1 MAYSRFRRS
10 GNYRRRVR
18 RGVRRYRRRFRR
30 GARRYMR
37 RSMSRRKVADISS
50 SKMRDNMAATPIADG
65 GAEGEI
71 GDPAIITSEASA
83 AILFCPSA
91 RGAQWSEGESEYS
104 RQKTEVYAKGYLENV
119 TIETIGPGNWRW
131 RRIVFQCHSQDII
144 STYPQNTMANYDNA
158 NGYKRAML
166 PITSGSS
173 NIAGYQA
180 VLRQLFQGTL
190 GYDYGDVYVAPV
202 DRNRNRVLMDRSMP
216 VRSGNSK
223 GIWKNQRDYVAINKK
238 LRYDEKEQGQGKEP
252 LSDVI
257 AGRQNYTWFTTP
269 TRYTGGDVYVFDL
282 FSCADTSDGGVNQL
296 HFRAHGTWYWH
307 ER

>member
-158 NGYKRAML
+158 NGYKRATPESATVVRILLGTKLFYVSCFRVPLDTIMVTC
-166 PITSGSS
+166 TSPLW
-173 NIAGYQA
+173 I
-180 VLRQLFQGTL
+180 GT
-190 GYDYGDVYVAPV
+190 
-202 DRNRNRVLMDRSMP
+202 
-216 VRSGNSK
+216 
-223 GIWKNQRDYVAINKK
+223 GI
-238 LRYDEKEQGQGKEP
+238 
-252 LSDVI
+252 
-257 AGRQNYTWFTTP
+257 
-269 TRYTGGDVYVFDL
+269 VF
-282 FSCADTSDGGVNQL
+282 
-296 HFRAHGTWYWH
+296 
-307 ER
+307 